1 MKQKSLFYKIYF
13 AAVAVFAVLLITGL
27 FIMHGRLADYEAA
40 QPEPTVN
47 RLIETKIKTGDIYS
61 EREEYSLKLSPYET
75 KESFNSA
82 LKELTNG
89 KEITAASSSVKP
101 KDCDVAYNI
110 KAGDTV
116 LFNVYLKKNGKTK
129 KYAVS
134 GLEFDSSVYKSFK
147 ITAPS
152 DAEVKINGITVNP
165 EDRADEKLPNIK
177 SDLLKSDKL
186 IKKQIITANDL
197 LNKPESVTASSGGK
211 ELTVREDGGV
221 YSVVQSFDEMKAV
234 GDIAGKAASVYAEY
248 MQNDSNLASV
258 KKYIDSD
265 TDFYTNIRKSLVM
278 FVLEHQSYA
287 IKDLTVTDYHKY
299 SDDLF
304 SCRVRL
310 VNALN
315 RNGAIYEDK
324 FDKYVYL
331 RRDGNTYKAID
342 MQNTGDSVK

>member
-116 LFNVYLKKNGKTK
+116 LFNVYLKKN
-129 KYAVS
+129 
-134 GLEFDSSVYKSFK
+134 
-147 ITAPS
+147 
-152 DAEVKINGITVNP
+152 
-165 EDRADEKLPNIK
+165 R
-177 SDLLKSDKL
+177 
-186 IKKQIITANDL
+186 
-197 LNKPESVTASSGGK
+197 
-211 ELTVREDGGV
+211 
-221 YSVVQSFDEMKAV
+221 
-234 GDIAGKAASVYAEY
+234 
-248 MQNDSNLASV
+248 QN
-258 KKYIDSD
+258 
-265 TDFYTNIRKSLVM
+265 
-278 FVLEHQSYA
+278 
-287 IKDLTVTDYHKY
+287 
-299 SDDLF
+299 
-304 SCRVRL
+304 
-310 VNALN
+310 
-315 RNGAIYEDK
+315 
-324 FDKYVYL
+324 
-331 RRDGNTYKAID
+331 
-342 MQNTGDSVK
+342 

>member
-1 MKQKSLFYKIYF
+1 MKQRSLFYKIYF
-13 AAVAVFAVLLITGL
+13 TAVAVFAVLLITGL

-197 LNKPESVTASSGGK
+197 LNKPASVTASSGGK
-211 ELTVREDGGV
+211 ELTVEEDGG
-221 YSVVQSFDEMKAV
+221 E
-234 GDIAGKAASVYAEY
+234 GGAE
-248 MQNDSNLASV
+248 
-258 KKYIDSD
+258 
-265 TDFYTNIRKSLVM
+265 
-278 FVLEHQSYA
+278 
-287 IKDLTVTDYHKY
+287 
-299 SDDLF
+299 
-304 SCRVRL
+304 
-310 VNALN
+310 
-315 RNGAIYEDK
+315 
-324 FDKYVYL
+324 
-331 RRDGNTYKAID
+331 
-342 MQNTGDSVK
+342 